1 MAKKKAIP
9 DEVKQQATQ
18 IIERFNR
25 KELAHTGSYYSP
37 RWQGA
42 FLYLERVEHGTPA
55 PICRLKYTGDIS
67 KWQFAIFK
75 YSSER
80 YDPNERWF
88 PGAGCV
94 DGTIG
99 GAMKAGMQAYS

>member
-1 MAKKKAIP
+1 MAKKAIP
-9 DEVKQQATQ
+9 EEVKQQAAQ

-25 KELAHTGSYYSP
+25 KELARTGSHYSP

-42 FLYLERVEHGTPA
+42 FLYLDRMDFGTA
-55 PICRLKYTGDIS
+55 CPICRLKYIGDMRQ
-67 KWQFAIFK
+67 WQFAIFK

-88 PGAGCV
+88 PGAGCI
-94 DGTIG
+94 DGTIE
-99 GAMKAGMQAYS
+99 GAMKAGMEAYS